1 MKTAI
6 ILYFTI
12 VGLMFGGIILTSI
25 IFNYFPTTK
34 IGDWFRRHIISEEEE
49 DILPPSDEN
58 DF

>member
-34 IGDWFRRHIISEEEE
+34 IGDWFRRHIISEEE

>member
-12 VGLMFGGIILTSI
+12 VGLMFGGIIFTSI

-34 IGDWFRRHIISEEEE
+34 IGDWFRRHIISEEE

>member
-6 ILYFTI
+6 ILYFTF

-34 IGDWFRRHIISEEEE
+34 IGDWFRRHIISEEE